1 MEALVDY
8 EALVTGQFTDKRKVN
23 SRKRKDDEAVY
34 DFIKFLL
41 SPNDVRTYSWGTV
54 VKDLS
59 EHERIILPKLQCTTT
74 RTNLWL
80 RYQEHIMQ
88 KISNKTMDHGRIGRS
103 NFFNIVKEL
112 TYSEEVLIGSVDYVQ
127 ALFMSDLVE
136 LLQSVIDKFLIGD
149 LQKELSSNF
158 NSLTQFLKYTYTNI

>member
-8 EALVTGQFTDKRKVN
+8 EALLTGQFTDERNVN

-34 DFIKFLL
+34 DFVKFLL
-41 SPNDVRTYSWGTV
+41 SPDNVRTYSWVTI

-59 EHERIILPKLQCTTT
+59 EHEHIVLPKLQRTTT

-88 KISNKTMDHGRIGRS
+88 KIGNKTMDHGRIGRS

-112 TYSEEVLIGSVDYVQ
+112 TYSEEVLIGLVDYVQ
-127 ALFMSDLVE
+127 ALLMSDLVE
-136 LLQSVIDKFLIGD
+136 
-149 LQKELSSNF
+149 
-158 NSLTQFLKYTYTNI
+158 